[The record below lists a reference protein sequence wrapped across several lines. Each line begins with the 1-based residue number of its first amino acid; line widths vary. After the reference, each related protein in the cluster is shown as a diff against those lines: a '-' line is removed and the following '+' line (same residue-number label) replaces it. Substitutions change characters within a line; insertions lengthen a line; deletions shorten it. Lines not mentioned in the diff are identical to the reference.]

1 MAITPMIPGTG
12 LVGWQVL
19 QSTMSTQ
26 RSAFNA
32 SLEIARDT
40 EYFAEKIGDVSS
52 GEELVDDRR
61 LLTVALSA
69 FGLSDQVDST
79 YLIKRVLEEGTEDDT
94 ALANKL
100 SDGRYVAL
108 ANAFDFS
115 ETVDFPFQQDG
126 FANDI
131 TIAYDTKVRADLA
144 ALLTQPEYQA
154 DPDAAVAL
162 EKQTLLVLETTKAYF
177 DENIALVTSID
188 DFLADPDL
196 VKVALSAF
204 DAEKW
209 TNSPALLRQALE
221 DGGEGS
227 GALANVLGEKG
238 LAAMSRAFGF
248 DTEPKTGLQTKGF
261 AGDII
266 DSHQWQLFEEAV
278 SGVDAAIGTAL
289 SFQRAAP
296 GLAGLSSS
304 NNTKWYNVL
313 GDSMMR
319 EVFQTALGLP
329 SGFSQ
334 IDLDKQ
340 LEMLTEKAE
349 SRFGITEFSDLE
361 DPEVLNKVIHSY
373 LLQSQVSQSASTGS
387 GQIALTL
394 LSSINI
400 QRT

>member
-19 QSTMSTQ
+19 QSTLTTQ
-26 RSAFNA
+26 RTAFN
-32 SLEIARDT
+32 SSSEIARDT
-40 EYFAEKIGDVSS
+40 DYFAEKIGSITS
-52 GEELVDDRR
+52 GEELVKDRR
-61 LLTVALSA
+61 LLGVALSA

-79 YLIKRVLEEGTEDDT
+79 YLIKRVLEEGTDDDT

-115 ETVDFPFQQDG
+115 EKVDYPFLKEG
-126 FANDI
+126 FSDDI
-131 TIAYDTKVRADLA
+131 TAAYDTKVRADLDS
-144 ALLTQPEYQA
+144 LLAQPEYVN
-154 DPDAAVAL
+154 DPDAAAAL
-162 EKQTLLVLETTKAYF
+162 EEQTLLVLETTKAYF
-177 DENIALVTSID
+177 EENITSVTSVD
-188 DFLADPDL
+188 DFLADTDL
-196 VKVALSAF
+196 VKVALGAF
-204 DAEKW
+204 GAEKW
-209 TNSPALLRQALE
+209 INSPALLKQALV
-221 DGGEGS
+221 DGGEGP

-248 DTEPKTGLQTKGF
+248 DTEPSTVLQAEDF
-261 AGDII
+261 ASDII

-278 SGVDAAIGTAL
+278 SNVNPAIGNAL

-304 NNTKWYNVL
+304 NNTKWYSVL
-313 GDSMMR
+313 GDTMMR
-319 EVFQTALGLP
+319 DVFQTALGLP
-329 SGFSQ
+329 AGFSQ

-349 SRFGITEFSDLE
+349 SRFGITEFADLE
-361 DPEVLNKVIHSY
+361 DSEVLNKVIHSY
-373 LLQSQVSQSASTGS
+373 LLQSQVSQSAGTGS
-387 GQIALTL
+387 SQIALTL

-400 QRT
+400 QRF